1 MQKTLIRFVTRVT
14 WRVSLLKQELPTLP
28 EHMSSLPVFSGV
40 RVTRSLVLCVCFVD
54 HCLTC
59 FFFSWPLCCL
69 FFDLQILITPVV
81 SSNSS
86 PRWEFWVHK
95 ISVTPTLLLMFLYQ
109 ARKEN
114 GNVYVCR
121 WYRFILCLS
130 FFNIHVYVHSYF
142 NICSKYDKI
151 LCKNV
156 PKTLLILCSKNLR
169 TRLLEYL
176 NNMR

>member
-14 WRVSLLKQELPTLP
+14 QRVPLLEQELPTLP

-54 HCLTC
+54 HCLTF

-69 FFDLQILITPVV
+69 SFFDLHILITPVV

-95 ISVTPTLLLMFLYQ
+95 ISVTPTFLLMFLYQ
-109 ARKEN
+109 ARKGN
-114 GNVYVCR
+114 GNVYVC
-121 WYRFILCLS
+121 
-130 FFNIHVYVHSYF
+130 
-142 NICSKYDKI
+142 
-151 LCKNV
+151 
-156 PKTLLILCSKNLR
+156 
-169 TRLLEYL
+169 
-176 NNMR
+176 